1 MRLSVNQPYGQYTTL
16 FSQKRSKLFSND
28 ITVAGERTGIHD
40 PMLPEARQREIVELV
55 TEKSGCSVEELASL
69 MDCSKA
75 TIRRDLNTL
84 ADKQLIERSHG
95 GAVPATSVGQEQN
108 YRQREVQN
116 LEAKMAIGERAVSE
130 IHDNQA
136 VFFDAGSTT
145 MQIAKQLPANDSLL
159 AVTNS
164 PLQSMALADAGVN
177 VKLTGGTLRS
187 PTYSLVGPS
196 AERFMDRM
204 TFDLLFL
211 GTNAI
216 HPTEGLMTPNESEA
230 NIKSLMIEKS
240 NRVILVSDHTKLGEQ
255 SFISFAEYGD
265 LDMFITDREVT
276 GELRECFEAGGVEV
290 VRRAAE

>member
-1 MRLSVNQPYGQYTTL
+1 
-16 FSQKRSKLFSND
+16 
-28 ITVAGERTGIHD
+28 
-40 PMLPEARQREIVELV
+40 MLPEARQREIVELV
-55 TEKSGCSVEELASL
+55 TENSGCSVDELASQ

-75 TIRRDLNTL
+75 TIRRDLNAL
-84 ADKQLIERSHG
+84 AEKQLIERSHG

-116 LEAKMAIGERAVSE
+116 LEAKLAIAERAVAE

-136 VFFDAGSTT
+136 IFFDAGSTT
-145 MQIAKQLPANDSLL
+145 MQIAKQLPSNDTLL
-159 AVTNS
+159 GVTNS
-164 PLQSMALADAGVN
+164 PLQSMALNDAGLE

-196 AERFMDRM
+196 AERFMQRM

-216 HPTEGLMTPNESEA
+216 HPTEGLMTPNEAEA

-240 NRVILVSDHTKLGEQ
+240 NRVVLVSDGSKLGEQ
-255 SFISFAEYGD
+255 SFISFADFAD
-265 LDMFITDREVT
+265 LDMFITDVEVT

-290 VRRAAE
+290 VRGVAE

>member
-1 MRLSVNQPYGQYTTL
+1 
-16 FSQKRSKLFSND
+16 
-28 ITVAGERTGIHD
+28 
-40 PMLPEARQREIVELV
+40 MLPEARQREIVELV
-55 TEKSGCSVEELASL
+55 TEEGGCSVDELAAR

-75 TIRRDLNTL
+75 TIRRDLNAL
-84 ADKQLIERSHG
+84 AQKDLVERSHG
-95 GAVPATSVGQEQN
+95 GAVPATSVGHEQS

-116 LEAKMAIGERAVSE
+116 LEAKTAIAERAVEE

-145 MQIAKQLPANDSLL
+145 MQIATQLEPNDSIL

-164 PLQSMALADAGVN
+164 PLQSMELGEKGIT

-216 HPTEGLMTPNESEA
+216 HPTGGLMTPNESEA
-230 NIKSLMIEKS
+230 TIKSLMIEKS
-240 NRVILVSDHTKLGEQ
+240 NRVVLVSDRSKLNEQ
-255 SFISFAEYGD
+255 SFISFADFDAVD
-265 LDMFITDREVT
+265 LFITDSEVT
-276 GELRECFEAGGVEV
+276 GELAERFDAADVTV
-290 VRRAAE
+290 VRRAPQ

>member
-1 MRLSVNQPYGQYTTL
+1 
-16 FSQKRSKLFSND
+16 
-28 ITVAGERTGIHD
+28 
-40 PMLPEARQREIVELV
+40 MLPEARQREIVEHV
-55 TEKSGCSVEELASL
+55 TEKSGCSVDELAAL

-84 ADKQLIERSHG
+84 AEKQLIERSHG

-116 LEAKMAIGERAVSE
+116 LEAKMAIAERAVE
-130 IHDNQA
+130 EVHDNQ
-136 VFFDAGSTT
+136 VVCFDAGSTT
-145 MQIAKQLPANDSLL
+145 MQIAKQLSATESVM

-164 PLQSMALADAGVN
+164 PLQSMELNDTGIE
-177 VKLTGGTLRS
+177 VKLTGGSLRS

-196 AERFMDRM
+196 AERFMERM

-216 HPTEGLMTPNESEA
+216 HPTEGLMTPNEAEA

-240 NRVILVSDHTKLGEQ
+240 NRVVLVTDQSKFNEQ
-255 SFISFAEYGD
+255 SFISFASFAAID
-265 LDMFITDREVT
+265 LCITDAELPA
-276 GELRECFEAGGVEV
+276 ELRDEFESGDVEIASV
-290 VRRAAE
+290 SPT